1 MYLRRDYYPNE
12 YSKNAAATTKV
23 LFQTWANEGWKMAF
37 SRQTLAAEPGVQCPS
52 PHDKKREPAPESC
65 PLTPNTHRGCHMHHH
80 TPTNYQTKCKNGQR
94 TQLDTSLPQ

>member
-1 MYLRRDYYPNE
+1 MQQQQQKFFFKPGQMRAGRWL
-12 YSKNAAATTKV
+12 
-23 LFQTWANEGWKMAF
+23 

-65 PLTPNTHRGCHMHHH
+65 PLTPNTHHGCHMHHH